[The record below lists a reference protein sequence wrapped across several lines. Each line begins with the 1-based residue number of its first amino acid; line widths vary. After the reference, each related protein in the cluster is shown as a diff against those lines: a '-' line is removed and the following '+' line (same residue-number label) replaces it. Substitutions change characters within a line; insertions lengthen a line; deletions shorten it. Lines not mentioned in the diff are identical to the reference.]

1 MILIVCPN
9 LAVDRTLE
17 VAHFD
22 IGHVH
27 RARRAEIRAGG
38 KGVNAARALAGL
50 GEEAFLLGFV
60 GGTSGERI
68 VSGLAEEEIASDLV
82 PMSDES
88 RTCTI
93 LLEPDGVATVIN
105 EVGPSVG
112 AASPLLE
119 RFGAALP
126 RAAAVGFMGSLLPGL
141 PERLYAQLIERCH
154 AAGIPSLVDTS
165 GSALAPALEARPSVA
180 KPNRSE
186 AEALLSS
193 PLDSLDSIADA
204 AGKLCALGPG
214 IAAITLGS
222 RGVVASTGDL
232 IAHAFVPDPSD
243 LRMGNPTG
251 AGDALAA
258 GLLAGIVRRYPF
270 EDTLRLGVATATAS
284 LAEGY
289 GRFRPKDVRVEAVRL
304 ERL

>member
-17 VAHFD
+17 IAHFD
-22 IGHVH
+22 IGRVH

-38 KGVNAARALAGL
+38 NGVNAARALAGI

-60 GGTSGERI
+60 GGTSGQRI
-68 VSGLAEEEIASDLV
+68 VSGLTEEEIASDLV
-82 PMSDES
+82 PMSGES

-105 EVGPSVG
+105 EVGPTVD

-141 PERLYAQLIERCH
+141 PERLYAQLIEYCH

-165 GSALAPALEARPSVA
+165 GSALASALEARPSVA
-180 KPNRSE
+180 TPNRSE

-204 AGKLCALGPG
+204 VGKLHTLGPG
-214 IAAITLGS
+214 IAAITMGS

-232 IAHAFVPDPSD
+232 IAHAFVRDPSD

-258 GLLAGIVRRYPF
+258 GILAGMVRRYSF

-289 GRFRPKDVRVEAVRL
+289 GRFRPKDVRVEAVRFECL
-304 ERL
+304 

>member
-27 RARRAEIRAGG
+27 RAGRAELRAGG

-50 GEEAFLLGFV
+50 GEEALLLGFA
-60 GGTSGERI
+60 GGPSGERI
-68 VSGLAEEEIASDLV
+68 VSGLTEEKIASDLA
-82 PMSDES
+82 PMSAES

-93 LLEPDGVATVIN
+93 VLEPDGVATVIN
-105 EVGPSVG
+105 EAGPTVG

-126 RAAAVGFMGSLLPGL
+126 RAAAVAFMGSLLPGL
-141 PERLYAQLIERCH
+141 PEQLYAQLIERCH
-154 AAGIPSLVDTS
+154 AAAIPSLVDTS
-165 GSALAPALEARPSVA
+165 GSALAHALEAGPSVA

-193 PLDSLDSIADA
+193 PLDTLDSIAEA
-204 AGKLCALGPG
+204 AGKLHALGPA

-258 GLLAGIVRRYPF
+258 GLLAGIVRSYPI
-270 EDTLRLGVATATAS
+270 EETLRLGVATATAS

-289 GRFRPKDVRVEAVRL
+289 GRFRPKDVRVEAVRF